1 MTTRFVLIR
10 KTFTLMVFFLF
21 GLPAS
26 AQWTQTSGPEGGN
39 AVALLA
45 THNYVL
51 VGLEKG
57 GVYRSTDLGATWHY
71 ASYGLGGDGAGGNCF
86 AELGPYVF
94 VGSDRGVSR
103 STNQG
108 LTWSALDV
116 GAPWYGMLVS
126 SLFADGPTLY
136 LGSPWQG
143 VYASTDSGTTWIKK
157 SNGLADSVVMAL
169 LADAGYLFAGTDGGG
184 IYRSTDNGN
193 SWQSSSTGLGTGE
206 AQRVYGLASAGGVL
220 VAGTRAAAY
229 RSTDHGST
237 WSIAASGL
245 SSKDIAS
252 LGTSGT
258 AFLAGTYGGG
268 VYRSTDGGINWQW
281 SSTGWVSGNVRAF
294 STVGDV
300 VFGSSYG
307 DSVVYKSTDG
317 GIQWSPS
324 KTGIASKSIVALA
337 VDGTTILAGSSG
349 GIEVSNNAGASWATA
364 PGLVSTLIYSFAH
377 FGNWIFAGTNGDGVF
392 ASSDHGATWFDAN
405 GNLPNV
411 GWLPV
416 YSTVADSV
424 YVTIG
429 TILGIYRSSDRGTT
443 WEPASSGM
451 TDSVAYA
458 LCSANGTLFAGTSTL
473 MYRSTD
479 HGTSWHATTA
489 GLPSYK
495 ILSIESM
502 DSIVLAAY
510 ALGGNPTVYR
520 STDFGLS
527 WNPTTRGLETASAL
541 IQTLHVVGAN
551 IFGGTQTDG
560 VWLSTDR
567 GENWSDISDGLSG
580 PGLAVSALTTMGG
593 TLYAGME
600 RGGVWIRP
608 LSEVVASVEVQR
620 SNRAVAGFSLEQNY
634 PNPFNPTTTIR
645 YELPGSSQ
653 VKLSVYDV
661 LGREVSVLVNERT
674 DAGVHDVKFDAAGL
688 SSGVY
693 FYRIRAADFVQS
705 RQLLLLR

>member
-10 KTFTLMVFFLF
+10 KTVTLMVFFLF
-21 GLPAS
+21 GLPAP
-26 AQWTQTSGPEGGN
+26 AQWTQTSGPEGGY
-39 AVALLA
+39 ALALLA
-45 THNYVL
+45 TDNYVL

-86 AELGPYVF
+86 VELGPYVF

-108 LTWSALDV
+108 LTWSLLDV
-116 GAPWYGMLVS
+116 GAPWYGILVS
-126 SLFADGPTLY
+126 SLFVDSSTLF
-136 LGSPWQG
+136 LGSPWEG

-157 SNGLADSVVMAL
+157 SNGLADSVVMAI
-169 LADAGYLFAGTDGGG
+169 LADEGYLFAGTDGGG

-193 SWQSSSTGLGTGE
+193 SWQSSSVGLGAGD
-206 AQRVYGLASAGGVL
+206 AQRVYGLASAGGVI
-220 VAGTRAAAY
+220 VAGTRAGAY

-237 WSIAASGL
+237 WSVAASGL

-252 LGTSGT
+252 LGTCGT
-258 AFLAGTYGGG
+258 AFLAGTYGAG
-268 VYRSTDGGINWQW
+268 VYRSTDGGNNWQW

-300 VFGSSYG
+300 VFGGSYG

-324 KTGIASKSIVALA
+324 KTGVASKSIVGLA
-337 VDGTTILAGSSG
+337 VDGTTLLAGSST
-349 GIEVSNNAGASWATA
+349 GIEVSTNAGASWATA
-364 PGLVSTLIYSFAH
+364 PGLASTTVFSFAR
-377 FGNWIFAGTNGDGVF
+377 FGNRMFAGTNGDGVF
-392 ASSDHGATWFDAN
+392 ASSDQGASWFDAN

-416 YSTVADSV
+416 YSAVADSD
-424 YVTIG
+424 YLTIG
-429 TILGIYRSSDRGTT
+429 TILGMYRSSDSGTT
-443 WEPASSGM
+443 WEPASNGM

-458 LCSANGTLFAGTSTL
+458 LCSANGTLFAGTATL

-479 HGTSWHATTA
+479 HGTSWHVGTA

-495 ILSIESM
+495 VISIESM

-520 STDFGLS
+520 STDLGLS
-527 WNPTTRGLETASAL
+527 WNPTTRGLETSSAL

-567 GENWSDISDGLSG
+567 GESWSDISDGLSG

-600 RGGVWIRP
+600 RGGVWNRP
-608 LSEVVASVEVQR
+608 LSEVVASVETRR
-620 SNRAVAGFSLEQNY
+620 SNRTVAGFGLEQNY
-634 PNPFNPTTTIR
+634 PNPFNPKTVIWGQWTVNSDVR
-645 YELPGSSQ
+645 L
-653 VKLSVYDV
+653 VVYDA
-661 LGREVSVLVNERT
+661 LGRQVATLANSRFP
-674 DAGVHDVKFDAAGL
+674 AGRYSFGFDGANLA
-688 SSGVY
+688 SGVY
-693 FYRIRAADFVQS
+693 FYRLTAGAFSAVRKMHLV
-705 RQLLLLR
+705 R